1 MVGIHLIFGLNEISY
16 ILEPTENF
24 QNLVNSDVRLI
35 YNELSN
41 LKKWSTYYLTKK
53 YLCNLKTKK

>member
-1 MVGIHLIFGLNEISY
+1 MVGIHLIFGLNEILY

-24 QNLVNSDVRLI
+24 QNLVNFDVRLI

-41 LKKWSTYYLTKK
+41 LKKYLFSNKEIS
-53 YLCNLKTKK
+53 L